1 MTTDYQAFLATKH
14 RRVEDSGITV
24 NADRLHPSM
33 FGFQRDLVTWA
44 ARKGRA
50 AIWADTG
57 LGKTRMQ
64 LEWAR
69 IMGQRALIVAP
80 LAVTQQTIEEAA
92 AIGIALTYARNQ
104 DESDGLMTITNY
116 ERLDQF
122 DASTFGAVVL
132 DESSILKNFAGKT
145 RTALIKQWANT
156 PCRLACSA
164 TPAPNDISE
173 LANHAEFLGVMP
185 RNEMLAA
192 FFVHDEIGWRV
203 KGHAYQAMY
212 EWMSG
217 WAAAVRRPSDMGH
230 PEEDD
235 LYDLPPLRFH
245 QHVVGVN
252 TAPGGQLFA
261 TDLGGIG
268 GRSRVRRST
277 MKDRCERT
285 AQLVEETRQPWIVWC
300 GLNDEAAEL
309 CRLIPDAVNVQGNDT
324 PETKAERLIGFAHGE
339 FRVLVTKPS
348 IAGMGL
354 NFQNAAHMAFTGL
367 SDSYEAYYQAVRR
380 CWRFG
385 QKRPV
390 EVHIVV
396 SELEQQI
403 VDNVRAKEVEARRLT
418 AELVAAMH
426 DKPIEPSTI
435 RRPKRRMLASTRSR

>member
-1 MTTDYQAFLATKH
+1 MTTDYHAFLATKQ
-14 RRVEDSGITV
+14 RRFEDSGIDIDPDTM
-24 NADRLHPSM
+24 HPSL
-33 FGFQRDLVTWA
+33 FAFQRDLVTWA

-64 LEWAR
+64 IEWAR
-69 IMGQRALIVAP
+69 MMGHKTLIVAP
-80 LAVTQQTIEEAA
+80 LAVTAQTIEEASA
-92 AIGIALTYARNQ
+92 LGIDVSYARSTA
-104 DESDGLMTITNY
+104 EVTGPLTITNY
-116 ERLDQF
+116 ERTDAF
-122 DASTFGAVVL
+122 DPAMFGAVVL
-132 DESSILKNFAGKT
+132 DESSILKNFEGKT
-145 RTALIKQWANT
+145 RSALIRQWKDT

-164 TPAPNDISE
+164 TPAPNDVTE

-192 FFVHDEIGWRV
+192 YFVHDDDGWRPKRHAV
-203 KGHAYQAMY
+203 GHMY

-230 PEEDD
+230 PEEDG
-235 LYDLPPLRFH
+235 LYDLPPLTFR

-252 TAPGGQLFA
+252 ESPEGQLFA
-261 TDLGGIG
+261 VDLGGVG

-277 MKDRCERT
+277 LDARCERT
-285 AQLVEETRQPWIVWC
+285 AELVNANDDPWVVWC
-300 GLNDEAAEL
+300 GLNDEADMLA
-309 CRLIPDAVNVQGNDT
+309 RLIPGAVNVQGNDT
-324 PETKAERLIGFAHGE
+324 PETKAEQLMSFAHGE
-339 FRVLVTKPS
+339 FRVLITKPS

-354 NFQNAAHMAFTGL
+354 NFQHAAHMAFTGL

-390 EVHIVV
+390 HVHIIV

-403 VDNVRAKEVEARRLT
+403 VANVQHKETEAARMTQALID
-418 AELVAAMH
+418 AMH
-426 DKPIEPSTI
+426 KETI
-435 RRPKRRMLASTRSR
+435 TNV